1 MIKWAEI
8 IERNKEQLI
17 TELENAFKEAVDC
30 RYMQHVVEIYQ
41 NGKIRTWACAAGSH
55 SFSFDSWTGES
66 LVVGTFCFQNL
77 DIEVT
82 EEDFRRHMT
91 EEEQKDVAWKAEED
105 GLSFLNYIYG
115 SGNYRELID
124 TVEQEWR
131 EWYKDEYAYS
141 EAERILY
148 EALEREEH
156 YLEACGGQYERRTE
170 RVN

>member
-8 IERNKEQLI
+8 IERNEEQLI
-17 TELENAFKEAVDC
+17 TELEKSFKEAVDC
-30 RYMQHVVEIYQ
+30 RYMQHITEIYQ

-91 EEEQKDVAWKAEED
+91 EEEQIEAEREIEEE
-105 GLSFLNYIYG
+105 GYSSFESYIYN
-115 SGNYRELID
+115 SGNYEGLIEE
-124 TVEQEWR
+124 VETEWLD
-131 EWYKDEYAYS
+131 WYKDEYAYS
-141 EAERILY
+141 EAERIVY
-148 EALEREEH
+148 ETLEREEN
-156 YLEACGGQYERRTE
+156 YLEAYEG
-170 RVN
+170 